1 MERNLLPMTLPISEE
16 IEEET
21 LEKFCCHCKYLLGK
35 RLYLETA
42 DKWKCIHPNNLV
54 KDDRRI
60 NLVTGL
66 QEYIR
71 EYHDEDLN
79 SLRTREGMG
88 ATEYCGP
95 TGKWFEEYKQPVYTP
110 KYLDKPAQPTIG
122 GKKAI
127 ELPVEAPFS
136 QDELSK
142 NSSAAADR
150 LAAIK
155 ARKKSL

>member
-1 MERNLLPMTLPISEE
+1 MERNLLPMILPISEE

-21 LEKFCCHCKYLLGK
+21 LEKFCCNCKHLLGK
-35 RLYLETA
+35 RDYIYKA
-42 DKWKCIHPNNLV
+42 DEWKCVHPNNLV
-54 KDDRRI
+54 KNEQRI
-60 NLVTGL
+60 NLVTGI

-95 TGKWFEEYKQPVYTP
+95 TGKWFEQYNAPVYKAP
-110 KYLDKPAQPTIG
+110 EAQPTIG